1 VETIM
6 TDAPDNHGDWFVTT
20 RPARQLAR
28 VARKFRCEVVVDGL
42 SVEGKTVDLNER
54 GVAVVLPHP
63 LFANLDS
70 ATVILANPGGTPV
83 RMTGRVIRQRQIGV
97 GQVLVGIQLA
107 ELSVGTT
114 TALIEACAPVSPL
127 QRETAPIHYP
137 APTSLLGW
145 LRVLAGYPAEPF
157 QDRRRIPR
165 LPIHTA
171 CAILSDEKAN
181 RRGLTQ
187 DVSYTGLSAWFPDLP
202 LDRLWSTVLQVK
214 FVKLKAM
221 PVGIVHRGSNTLV
234 RFRVEHILEGE
245 ERWRDVHYSYW
256 QHLS

>member
-1 VETIM
+1 M
-6 TDAPDNHGDWFVTT
+6 TDASDMHGDWFLTT

-28 VARKFRCEVVVDGL
+28 VARELLCEVVVDGL

-54 GVAVVLPHP
+54 GIAVILPHP
-63 LFANLDS
+63 LFAHLDS
-70 ATVILANPGGTPV
+70 TTVILTKPV
-83 RMTGRVIRQRQIGV
+83 GSFVRLTGRVIRQQQIGV

-107 ELSVGTT
+107 ELPVETT
-114 TALIEACAPVSPL
+114 TDLIETCAPVSPL
-127 QRETAPIHYP
+127 QRETAPIPYP
-137 APTSLLGW
+137 APTSLRGW

-171 CAILSDEKAN
+171 CTILNDEKPN

-202 LDRLWSTVLQVK
+202 LDRLWGAMLQVK

-234 RFRVEHILEGE
+234 RFRVEHIQEGE